1 MKKHK
6 LKKIEHSPVEITLT
20 LTAEELSPIKSE
32 VIKTLATKVEV
43 PGFRKGHAP
52 LNKVEAAFADAIKEE
67 VVDSVLKANFEKIVA
82 EEKIAP
88 VSFIYDLVAN
98 MKDSLEITFKVDV
111 YPEITLGEY
120 KGLEVEKETFQM
132 TDDLLDK
139 EIENMLNAKSKL
151 EDAQEGHKAEMG
163 NTVDLAFEGFIDG
176 VPFEGG
182 KADSHQLKLGSKMF
196 IDTFEDQ
203 LVGYT
208 VGQEGEINVTFPAE
222 YHAEALAGKPATF
235 KVKINSIKTLAKP
248 ELTEEFAKEAGF
260 ESVEDLKAKKTAE
273 ITAREEA
280 RVQNNFVGKL
290 IQKVVADSKV
300 DVPKSMVV
308 REVENRMAEM
318 NQQLAMQGMDLDQYL
333 KMTGM
338 TKEQAFNQI
347 APMAHNKVQVDL
359 VLEAIAKAENLEVT
373 AEELNTKV
381 EEIAKMYGMTKEQL
395 EAELN
400 KNSNLDEFNHSLKT
414 ESLAQKAVEVIV
426 NNAK

>member
-1 MKKHK
+1 MKHE
-6 LKKIEHSPVEITLT
+6 LKKIEHSAVEITLT

-359 VLEAIAKAENLEVT
+359 VLEAIAKAENLDVT
-373 AEELNTKV
+373 AEELNAKV

>member
-1 MKKHK
+1 MKHE
-6 LKKIEHSPVEITLT
+6 LKKIEHSAVEITLT

-280 RVQNNFVGKL
+280 RIQNNFVGKL

-338 TKEQAFNQI
+338 TKEQ
-347 APMAHNKVQVDL
+347 
-359 VLEAIAKAENLEVT
+359 
-373 AEELNTKV
+373 
-381 EEIAKMYGMTKEQL
+381 L

>member
-1 MKKHK
+1 MKHE
-6 LKKIEHSPVEITLT
+6 LKKIEHSAVEITLT

-67 VVDSVLKANFEKIVA
+67 VVDSVLKGNFEKIVA

>member
-1 MKKHK
+1 MKHE
-6 LKKIEHSPVEITLT
+6 LKKIEHSAVEITLT

-88 VSFIYDLVAN
+88 VSFIYDLVAD

-151 EDAQEGHKAEMG
+151 EDAAEGHKAEMG

-222 YHAEALAGKPATF
+222 YHAETLAGKPATF

-280 RVQNNFVGKL
+280 RIQNNFVGKL

-373 AEELNTKV
+373 AEELNAKV

>member
-1 MKKHK
+1 MKHE
-6 LKKIEHSPVEITLT
+6 LKKIEHSAVEITLT

-88 VSFIYDLVAN
+88 VSFIYDLVAD

>member
-1 MKKHK
+1 MKHE
-6 LKKIEHSPVEITLT
+6 LKKIEHSAVEITLT

-67 VVDSVLKANFEKIVA
+67 VVESVLKANFNQIVA

-88 VSFIYDLVAN
+88 VSFIYDLVAD
-98 MKDSLEITFKVDV
+98 MKDTLELTFKVDV
-111 YPEITLGEY
+111 YPEVTLGEY

-151 EDAQEGHKAEMG
+151 EDAPEGHKAEMG
-163 NTVDLAFEGFIDG
+163 NTLDLAFEGFVDG

-208 VGQEGEINVTFPAE
+208 VGQEGEVNVTFPAE

-260 ESVEDLKAKKTAE
+260 ESIEDLKAKKTAE
-273 ITAREEA
+273 IIAKEEA
-280 RVQNNFVGKL
+280 RIQNNFVGKL

-359 VLEAIAKAENLEVT
+359 VLDAIAKAENLEVSD
-373 AEELNTKV
+373 EELNTKI
-381 EEIAKMYGMTKEQL
+381 EEIAKMYGMTKDQL

>member
-1 MKKHK
+1 MKHE
-6 LKKIEHSPVEITLT
+6 LKKIEHSAVEITLT

-151 EDAQEGHKAEMG
+151 EDAPEGHKAEMG

-248 ELTEEFAKEAGF
+248 ELNDEFAKEAGF

-280 RVQNNFVGKL
+280 RIQNNFVGKL

-373 AEELNTKV
+373 AEELNAKV

>member
-1 MKKHK
+1 MKHE
-6 LKKIEHSPVEITLT
+6 LKKIEHSAVEIILT

-67 VVDSVLKANFEKIVA
+67 VVDSVLKSNFEKIVA

-98 MKDSLEITFKVDV
+98 MKVSLEIAFKVDV

-151 EDAQEGHKAEMG
+151 DDAPEGHKAEMG

-280 RVQNNFVGKL
+280 RIQNNFVGKL

>member
-1 MKKHK
+1 MKHE
-6 LKKIEHSPVEITLT
+6 LKKIEHSAVEIKVT

-32 VIKTLATKVEV
+32 VVKTLATKVEA

-67 VVDSVLKANFEKIVA
+67 VVESVLKANFEKIVA

-88 VSFIYDLVAN
+88 VSFIYDLVTE
-98 MKDSLEITFKVDV
+98 MKETLEMTFKVDI

-120 KGLEVEKETFQM
+120 KGLEVEKETFEM
-132 TDDLLDK
+132 TEELLNK
-139 EIENMLNAKSKL
+139 EIENMLNAKAKL
-151 EDAQEGHKAEMG
+151 EDAAEGHKAEMG
-163 NTVDLAFEGFIDG
+163 NTVDLAFEGFVDG

-208 VGQEGEINVTFPAE
+208 VGQEGEVNVTFPAE
-222 YHAEALAGKPATF
+222 YHAEALAGKPAVF

-248 ELTEEFAKEAGF
+248 ELTEEFATEAGF
-260 ESVEDLKAKKTAE
+260 ESVEDLKAKKTTE
-273 ITAREEA
+273 IVAREEA

-290 IQKVVADSKV
+290 IQKLVADSKIE
-300 DVPKSMVV
+300 VPRSMVV

-318 NQQLAMQGMDLDQYL
+318 NQQLAMQGMDIDQYL

-347 APMAHNKVQVDL
+347 APMAHNKVQVDII
-359 VLEAIAKAENLEVT
+359 LEAIAKAENLEVT
-373 AEELNTKV
+373 AEELTAKI

-395 EAELN
+395 ETELT
-400 KNSNLDEFNHSLKT
+400 KNSNLDEFNHSLRT
-414 ESLAQKAVEVIV
+414 ESLSQKAIEVIV

>member
-1 MKKHK
+1 MKHE
-6 LKKIEHSPVEITLT
+6 LKKIEHSAVEITLT

-248 ELTEEFAKEAGF
+248 ELTEEFAKDAGF

-280 RVQNNFVGKL
+280 RIQNNFVGKL

-359 VLEAIAKAENLEVT
+359 VLEAIAKAENLDVT

>member
-1 MKKHK
+1 K
-6 LKKIEHSPVEITLT
+6 VT

-67 VVDSVLKANFEKIVA
+67 VVESVLKANFEKIVA

-88 VSFIYDLVAN
+88 VSFIYDLATE
-98 MKDSLEITFKVDV
+98 MKDTLEMTFKVDI
-111 YPEITLGEY
+111 YPEVTLGEY
-120 KGLEVEKETFQM
+120 KGLEVEKETFEM
-132 TDDLLDK
+132 NEELLNK
-139 EIENMLNAKSKL
+139 EIENMLNAKAKL
-151 EDAQEGHKAEMG
+151 EDAAEGHKAEMG
-163 NTVDLAFEGFIDG
+163 NTVDLAFEGFVDG
-176 VPFEGG
+176 VAFEGG

-196 IDTFEDQ
+196 IDTFEEQ

-222 YHAEALAGKPATF
+222 YHAEALAGKPALF

-248 ELTEEFAKEAGF
+248 ELTEEFATEAGF

-273 ITAREEA
+273 ITTREEA

-290 IQKVVADSKV
+290 IQKLVADSKIE
-300 DVPKSMVV
+300 VPKSMVV

-318 NQQLAMQGMDLDQYL
+318 NQQLAMQGMDIDQYL

-347 APMAHNKVQVDL
+347 APMAHNKVQVDII
-359 VLEAIAKAENLEVT
+359 LEAIAKAENLDVT
-373 AEELNTKV
+373 AEELTAKI

-395 EAELN
+395 EAALT
-400 KNSNLDEFNHSLKT
+400 KNSNLEEFNHSLKT
-414 ESLAQKAVEVIV
+414 ESLSQKAVEV
-426 NNAK
+426 

>member
-1 MKKHK
+1 MKHE
-6 LKKIEHSPVEITLT
+6 LKKIEHSAVEITLT

-235 KVKINSIKTLAKP
+235 KVKINSIKTLTKP

>member
-1 MKKHK
+1 MKHE
-6 LKKIEHSPVEITLT
+6 LKKIEHSAVEIKVT

-32 VIKTLATKVEV
+32 VVKTLATKVEV

-67 VVDSVLKANFEKIVA
+67 VVESVLKANFEKIVA

-88 VSFIYDLVAN
+88 VSFIYDLVTE
-98 MKDSLEITFKVDV
+98 MKETLEMTFKVDI

-120 KGLEVEKETFQM
+120 KGLEVEKETFEM
-132 TDDLLDK
+132 TEELLNK
-139 EIENMLNAKSKL
+139 EIENMLNAKAKL
-151 EDAQEGHKAEMG
+151 EDAAEGHKAEMG
-163 NTVDLAFEGFIDG
+163 NTVDLAFEGFVDG

-208 VGQEGEINVTFPAE
+208 VGQEGEVNVTFPAE
-222 YHAEALAGKPATF
+222 YHAEALAGKPAVF

-248 ELTEEFAKEAGF
+248 ELTEEFATEAGF
-260 ESVEDLKAKKTAE
+260 ESVEDLKAKKTTE
-273 ITAREEA
+273 IVAREEA

-290 IQKVVADSKV
+290 IQKLVADSKIE
-300 DVPKSMVV
+300 VPRSMVV

-318 NQQLAMQGMDLDQYL
+318 NQQLAMQGMDIDQYL

-347 APMAHNKVQVDL
+347 APMAHNKVQVDII
-359 VLEAIAKAENLEVT
+359 LEAIAKAENLEVT
-373 AEELNTKV
+373 AEELTAKI

-395 EAELN
+395 EAELT

>member
-1 MKKHK
+1 MKHE
-6 LKKIEHSPVEITLT
+6 LKKIEHSAVEITLT

-88 VSFIYDLVAN
+88 VSFIYDLVAD

-222 YHAEALAGKPATF
+222 YHAETLAGKPATF

-280 RVQNNFVGKL
+280 RIQNNFVGKL

-347 APMAHNKVQVDL
+347 TPMAHNKVQVDL

>member
-1 MKKHK
+1 MKHE
-6 LKKIEHSPVEITLT
+6 LKKIEHSAVKITLT

-32 VIKTLATKVEV
+32 VVKTLATKVEV
-43 PGFRKGHAP
+43 PGFRKGNAP
-52 LNKVEAAFADAIKEE
+52 LNKVEAAFADGIKEE
-67 VVDSVLKANFEKIVA
+67 VVDTVLKANFEKIVA

-88 VSFIYDLVAN
+88 VSFIYDLAVN
-98 MKDSLEITFKVDV
+98 MKDTLEITFKVDV
-111 YPEITLGEY
+111 YPEITLGQY

-132 TDDLLDK
+132 VDELLDK

-151 EDAQEGHKAEMG
+151 EDAPEGHKAEMG
-163 NTVDLAFEGFIDG
+163 NTVDLAFEGSIDG

-208 VGQEGEINVTFPAE
+208 VGQEGEVNVMFPAE
-222 YHAEALAGKPATF
+222 YHAENLAGKPATF
-235 KVKINSIKTLAKP
+235 KVKINSIKTLTKP
-248 ELTEEFAKEAGF
+248 ELTEEFAIEAGF
-260 ESVEDLKAKKTAE
+260 ESVEDLKAKKTAD
-273 ITAREEA
+273 IIVREEG
-280 RVQNNFVGKL
+280 RVHNNFVGKL

-300 DVPKSMVV
+300 DIPKSMVV

-318 NQQLAMQGMDLDQYL
+318 NQQLAMQGMDLEQYL

-373 AEELNTKV
+373 AEELNTKI
-381 EEIAKMYGMTKEQL
+381 EEISKMYGMTKEQL

-414 ESLAQKAVEVIV
+414 EILAQKAVEIIV

>member
-1 MKKHK
+1 MKHE
-6 LKKIEHSPVEITLT
+6 LKKIEHSAVEIKVT

-32 VIKTLATKVEV
+32 VVKTLATKVEV

-67 VVDSVLKANFEKIVA
+67 VVESVLKANFEKIVA

-88 VSFIYDLVAN
+88 VSFIYDLVAD
-98 MKDSLEITFKVDV
+98 MKDTLELTFKVDV
-111 YPEITLGEY
+111 YPEVTLGEY
-120 KGLEVEKETFQM
+120 KGLEVKKESFQM
-132 TDDLLDK
+132 TDDLLNK

-151 EDAQEGHKAEMG
+151 EDAPEGHKAEMG
-163 NTVDLAFEGFIDG
+163 NTVDLAFEGFVDG

-208 VGQEGEINVTFPAE
+208 VGQEGEVNVTFPAE

-280 RVQNNFVGKL
+280 RIQNNFVGKL
-290 IQKVVADSKV
+290 IQKVVANSKV

-373 AEELNTKV
+373 AEELNAKV

>member
-1 MKKHK
+1 MKHE
-6 LKKIEHSPVEITLT
+6 LKKIEHSAVEITLT

-280 RVQNNFVGKL
+280 RIQNNFVGKL

-359 VLEAIAKAENLEVT
+359 VLEAIAKAENLDVT

-426 NNAK
+426 DNAK

>member
-1 MKKHK
+1 MKHE
-6 LKKIEHSPVEITLT
+6 LKKIEHSAVEITLT

>member
-1 MKKHK
+1 MKHE
-6 LKKIEHSPVEITLT
+6 LKKIEHSAVEITLT

-151 EDAQEGHKAEMG
+151 EDAPEGHKAEMG

-280 RVQNNFVGKL
+280 RIQNNFVGKL

>member
-1 MKKHK
+1 MKHE
-6 LKKIEHSPVEITLT
+6 LKKIEHSAVEIKVT

-32 VIKTLATKVEV
+32 VVKTLATKVEV

-67 VVDSVLKANFEKIVA
+67 VVESVLKANFEKIVA

-88 VSFIYDLVAN
+88 VSFIYDLVTE
-98 MKDSLEITFKVDV
+98 MKETLEMTFKVDI

-120 KGLEVEKETFQM
+120 KGLEVEKETFEM
-132 TDDLLDK
+132 TEELLNK
-139 EIENMLNAKSKL
+139 EIENMLNAKAKL
-151 EDAQEGHKAEMG
+151 EDAAEGHKAEMG
-163 NTVDLAFEGFIDG
+163 NTVDLAFEGFVDG
-176 VPFEGG
+176 IPFEGG

-208 VGQEGEINVTFPAE
+208 VGQEGEVNVTFPAE
-222 YHAEALAGKPATF
+222 YHAEALAGKPAVF

-248 ELTEEFAKEAGF
+248 ELTEEFATEAGF
-260 ESVEDLKAKKTAE
+260 ESVEDLKAKKTTE
-273 ITAREEA
+273 IVAREEA

-290 IQKVVADSKV
+290 IQKLVADSKIE
-300 DVPKSMVV
+300 VPRSMVV

-318 NQQLAMQGMDLDQYL
+318 NQQLAMQGMDIDQYL

-347 APMAHNKVQVDL
+347 APMAHNKVQVDII
-359 VLEAIAKAENLEVT
+359 LEAIAKAENLEVT
-373 AEELNTKV
+373 AEELTAKI

-395 EAELN
+395 ETELT
-400 KNSNLDEFNHSLKT
+400 KNSNLDEFNHSLRT
-414 ESLAQKAVEVIV
+414 ESLSQKAIEVIV

>member
-1 MKKHK
+1 MKHE
-6 LKKIEHSPVEITLT
+6 LKKIEHSAVEIKVT

-32 VIKTLATKVEV
+32 VVKTLATKVEV

-67 VVDSVLKANFEKIVA
+67 VVESVLKANFEKIVA

-88 VSFIYDLVAN
+88 VSFIYDLVTE
-98 MKDSLEITFKVDV
+98 MKETLEMTFKVDI
-111 YPEITLGEY
+111 YPEVTLGEY
-120 KGLEVEKETFQM
+120 KGLEVEKETFEM
-132 TDDLLDK
+132 NEELLNK
-139 EIENMLNAKSKL
+139 EIENMLNAKAKL
-151 EDAQEGHKAEMG
+151 EDAAEGHKAEMG
-163 NTVDLAFEGFIDG
+163 NTVDLAFEGFVDG
-176 VPFEGG
+176 VAFEGG

-208 VGQEGEINVTFPAE
+208 VGQEGEVNVTFPAE
-222 YHAEALAGKPATF
+222 YHAEALAGKPAVF

-248 ELTEEFAKEAGF
+248 ELTEEFATEAGF
-260 ESVEDLKAKKTAE
+260 ESVEDLKAKKTTE
-273 ITAREEA
+273 IVAREEA

-290 IQKVVADSKV
+290 IQKLVADSKIE
-300 DVPKSMVV
+300 VPRSMVV

-318 NQQLAMQGMDLDQYL
+318 NQQLAMQGMDIDQYL

-347 APMAHNKVQVDL
+347 APMAHNKVQVDII
-359 VLEAIAKAENLEVT
+359 LEAIAKAENLEVT
-373 AEELNTKV
+373 AEELTAKI

-395 EAELN
+395 ETELT
-400 KNSNLDEFNHSLKT
+400 KNSNLDEFNHSLRT
-414 ESLAQKAVEVIV
+414 ESLSQKAIEVIV

>member
-1 MKKHK
+1 MKHE
-6 LKKIEHSPVEITLT
+6 LKKIDHSAVEIKLT

-67 VVDSVLKANFEKIVA
+67 VVESVLKANFEKIVA

-88 VSFIYDLVAN
+88 VSFIYDLVAD
-98 MKDSLEITFKVDV
+98 MKDTLEMTFKVDV
-111 YPEITLGEY
+111 YPEVTLGEY
-120 KGLEVEKETFQM
+120 KGLEVEKESFEM
-132 TDDLLDK
+132 TDDLLNK
-139 EIENMLNAKSKL
+139 EIENMLNTKSKL
-151 EDAQEGHKAEMG
+151 EDAPEGHKAEMG
-163 NTVDLAFEGFIDG
+163 NTVDLAFEGFVDG

-208 VGQEGEINVTFPAE
+208 VGQEGEVNVTFPAE

-290 IQKVVADSKV
+290 IQKVVANSKV
-300 DVPKSMVV
+300 EVPKSMVV

-373 AEELNTKV
+373 DEELNTKV
-381 EEIAKMYGMTKEQL
+381 EEISKMYGMTKEQL
-395 EAELN
+395 ETELK
-400 KNSNLDEFNHSLKT
+400 KNSNLDEFFHSLKT

>member
-1 MKKHK
+1 MKHE
-6 LKKIEHSPVEITLT
+6 LKKIEHSAVEIKVT

-67 VVDSVLKANFEKIVA
+67 VVESVLKANFEKIVA
-82 EEKIAP
+82 EEKITP
-88 VSFIYDLVAN
+88 VSFIYDLVAD
-98 MKDSLEITFKVDV
+98 MKDTLEMTFKVDV

-120 KGLEVEKETFQM
+120 KGLEVEKESFEM
-132 TDDLLDK
+132 TDDLLNK

-151 EDAQEGHKAEMG
+151 EDAPEGHKAEMG
-163 NTVDLAFEGFIDG
+163 NTVDLAFEGFVDG

-196 IDTFEDQ
+196 IDNFEDQ

-208 VGQEGEINVTFPAE
+208 VGQEGDVNVTFPAE

-273 ITAREEA
+273 IVAREEA
-280 RVQNNFVGKL
+280 RVKNNFVGKL

-300 DVPKSMVV
+300 EVPKSMVV

-395 EAELN
+395 EAELK
-400 KNSNLDEFNHSLKT
+400 KNSNLEEFNHSLKT
-414 ESLAQKAVEVIV
+414 EALAQKAVDVIV

>member
-1 MKKHK
+1 MKHE
-6 LKKIEHSPVEITLT
+6 LKKIEHSAVEITLT

-318 NQQLAMQGMDLDQYL
+318 NQQLTMQGMDLDQYL

>member
-1 MKKHK
+1 MKHE
-6 LKKIEHSPVEITLT
+6 LKKIEHSAVEITLT

-88 VSFIYDLVAN
+88 VSFIYDLVAD

-151 EDAQEGHKAEMG
+151 DDAPEGHKAEMG
-163 NTVDLAFEGFIDG
+163 NTVDLAFEGFIGG

-280 RVQNNFVGKL
+280 RIQNNFVGKL

>member
-1 MKKHK
+1 MKHE
-6 LKKIEHSPVEITLT
+6 LKKIEHSAVEITLT

-88 VSFIYDLVAN
+88 VSFIYDLVAD

-151 EDAQEGHKAEMG
+151 DDAPEGHKAEMG

-248 ELTEEFAKEAGF
+248 ELTEEFAKETGF

-280 RVQNNFVGKL
+280 RIQNNFVGKL

>member
-1 MKKHK
+1 MKHE
-6 LKKIEHSPVEITLT
+6 LKKIEHSAVEITLT

-163 NTVDLAFEGFIDG
+163 NTVELAFEGFIDG

-273 ITAREEA
+273 ITAREDA